1 VAHGAKLKIPG
12 FVASSA
18 GTRAVTAHPIHERA
32 ASVLE
37 GLGGDPTNF
46 AARQLTP
53 RIASEADLI
62 LTMTRA
68 HRDRVLELAPRLLRR
83 TFTLTEAARLAA
95 EAEVGTVNELA
106 GLRPRLSTQDSPD
119 VPDPIGLDAEVF
131 AAVGMQIAE
140 LLPPILEVCLR
151 TSTSNS

>member
-1 VAHGAKLKIPG
+1 
-12 FVASSA
+12 
-18 GTRAVTAHPIHERA
+18 
-32 ASVLE
+32 
-37 GLGGDPTNF
+37 
-46 AARQLTP
+46 
-53 RIASEADLI
+53 
-62 LTMTRA
+62 
-68 HRDRVLELAPRLLRR
+68 
-83 TFTLTEAARLAA
+83 LTEAAQLAA
-95 EAEVGTVNELA
+95 EAEVGTVNDLA